1 MEVIGKFIYTHR
13 VFFICLL
20 AGIACYYLIVFL
32 YLKKKSKKPPN
43 NNIFSVLNK
52 KDKNISILAPELDDV
67 PVIDDDVSTTGEN
80 TSDGND
86 WKKYLD
92 EINEQSDKIRQN
104 ELLDDLLDDTGI
116 DTED

>member
-1 MEVIGKFIYTHR
+1 MEVIGEFIYRHR

-20 AGIACYYLIVFL
+20 AGILCYYVVVFL

-43 NNIFSVLNK
+43 NNNFRDSNK

-80 TSDGND
+80 SSDGND

-92 EINEQSDKIRQN
+92 EINEQSDRIRQN
-104 ELLDDLLDDTGI
+104 EMLDDLLDETGI